1 MGFFLKRKKV
11 YTMDFDAA
19 GKTLQSILNAC
30 DKEPVQ
36 TSFNEL
42 LDRQKNRTLFCDL
55 GMGLAVIMLLLTFF
69 APLIFPHS
77 PVTFDQSADSA
88 SELTLD
94 SHYIM
99 NGNLYLQF
107 YGDSL
112 NPDKCYMVTD
122 SGCHFTC
129 SSYNEQK
136 GLISFPYEGEGANIF
151 IESSNG
157 TVLQILMTLRNH

>member
-1 MGFFLKRKKV
+1 MGFSLKQKKV
-11 YTMDFDAA
+11 YTMDSDVA
-19 GKTLQSILNAC
+19 GKTLQNILDAC

-36 TSFNEL
+36 ASLKEL
-42 LDRQKNRTLFCDL
+42 LDRPKPKTLFCNL
-55 GMGLAVIMLLLTFF
+55 GRCIAVIMLLLTFF

-77 PVTFDQSADSA
+77 PVNFDQSAGSVT
-88 SELTLD
+88 ELTLD

-112 NPDKCYMVTD
+112 NPDKCYMITD
-122 SGCHFTC
+122 SGYHFTC
-129 SSYNEQK
+129 TSYDKQK

-157 TVLQILMTLRNH
+157 TVLQILMTLRND